1 MLKWIYETGW
11 SFGFN
16 DPTLLGWIT
25 TAGYLLAAALSLRA
39 MRIGKQKGANFA
51 RFWLILAAVLLL
63 LGLNKQL
70 DLQTLLQKTGSRIA
84 LESGWY
90 EQRNLVRYGF
100 VAVVAM
106 GFLASG
112 IWLFAKK
119 RISLPRNPL
128 LWLSIALILLFVF
141 IRTSALDGVFRA
153 TGLRL
158 DRDTPAHLLEFVGVL
173 CLNGALIRKSRLDR
187 TEP

>member
-1 MLKWIYETGW
+1 MLKWIHETGW
-11 SFGFN
+11 SLGFN
-16 DPTLLGWIT
+16 DSTLLAWIT

-39 MRIGKQKGANFA
+39 MRIGKQKGTSFA
-51 RFWLILAAVLLL
+51 RFWLILATVLLL

-70 DLQTLLQKTGSRIA
+70 DLQTLLQRTGSRIA

-128 LWLSIALILLFVF
+128 LWMSIALILVFVF

-153 TGLRL
+153 IGLRL
-158 DRDTPAHLLEFVGVL
+158 DPDGPAHLLEFVGVV

-187 TEP
+187 T